1 MAGKPPPMMKLK
13 LATAGTKISQN
24 APYPRGLSSRTLQR
38 QAAAST
44 SFPHDSLS
52 HLADTTQPPQTM
64 NQPKPPPLSILPL
77 NLLLRNILIS
87 SISSSR
93 LLLPPSLYALSFL
106 ANSHSPL
113 LNPDRNPILRAIL
126 KRTFYA
132 HFCAGETPTEVSRTI
147 TSLKSMGYKGVML
160 CYAREVVLDA
170 NAAAALEASGGKASE
185 AAITNEILP
194 WKEGT
199 LKTVSLVDPG
209 GFVAVKLTGAGSQA
223 LYNLSHN
230 LPLALS
236 PALDSAITSICDLA
250 AARGVR
256 LVFDAEQASLQP
268 GIDSWTLSLMRR
280 YNTKSAVVYST
291 YQAYLKACPAVLAS
305 HLAAARRDGFVA
317 GIKLVRGAYINS
329 DPRHLI
335 NDTKEDTDIMYDAL
349 ASSVLHRAYNAIL
362 RPAAGDEAEKYP
374 AVSLALASHNPESV
388 RSAMRIQETQAA
400 EGVPRVELVY
410 GQLQGMADEVS
421 CELVQRAVEVEGR
434 EVVVVGGE
442 KMEVVPQ
449 AYKYLVWGTTG
460 ECMKYL
466 ARRAQENK
474 DAVERTREGRD
485 LMAREAV
492 RRVRGVFGW

>member
-1 MAGKPPPMMKLK
+1 LK
-13 LATAGTKISQN
+13 LATSGTKISQN

-38 QAAAST
+38 QAAASA
-44 SFPHDSLS
+44 SFPNSSLS
-52 HLADTTQPPQTM
+52 HLTDIAHQPPPTIQTR
-64 NQPKPPPLSILPL
+64 PPPLSILPL

-106 ANSHSPL
+106 ANSQSPF

-132 HFCAGETPTEVSRTI
+132 HFCAGETHAEVSRTI
-147 TSLKSMGYKGVML
+147 DSLKSMGYKGVML
-160 CYAREVVLDA
+160 CYAREVVLDTK
-170 NAAAALEASGGKASE
+170 AAAALEASGGKASE

-194 WKEGT
+194 WKQGT
-199 LKTVSLVDPG
+199 LNTVSLVAPG

-230 LPLALS
+230 MPLS
-236 PALDSAITSICDLA
+236 PALEDALTSICDLA

-256 LVFDAEQASLQP
+256 LVFDAEQAALQT
-268 GIDSWTLSLMRR
+268 GIDSWVLNLMRR
-280 YNTKSAVVYST
+280 YNKNTAVVYST
-291 YQAYLKACPAVLAS
+291 YQAYLKSCPEVLAR
-305 HLAAARRDGFVA
+305 HLAAARTEGFVA
-317 GIKLVRGAYINS
+317 GVKLVRGAYINS

-335 NDTKEDTDIMYDAL
+335 NDTKADTDVMYDAL
-349 ASSVLHRAYNAIL
+349 AESVLRRTYNHIL
-362 RPAAGDEAEKYP
+362 RPAPGEP
-374 AVSLALASHNPESV
+374 ATAFPDVSLALASHNPESV
-388 RSAMRIQETQAA
+388 RAAMRVQESQAERGEA
-400 EGVPRVELVY
+400 RVELVY

-421 CELVQRAVEVEGR
+421 CELVQRAVEVEGQ
-434 EVVVVGGE
+434 VVVGGE
-442 KMEVVPQ
+442 TKTVVPQ

-466 ARRAQENK
+466 SRRAQENK

-485 LMAREAV
+485 LMAREAL
-492 RRVRGVFGW
+492 RRVRAAFGW

>member
-13 LATAGTKISQN
+13 LATSGTKISQN

-44 SFPHDSLS
+44 SFPNVSLS
-52 HLADTTQPPQTM
+52 HLETTQPQPSI
-64 NQPKPPPLSILPL
+64 NKPKPPPLSILPL

-106 ANSHSPL
+106 ANSHSPF

-132 HFCAGETPTEVSRTI
+132 HFCAGETPAEVSRTI

-170 NAAAALEASGGKASE
+170 KAAAALEASGGKATE
-185 AAITNEILP
+185 AVITNEILP
-194 WKEGT
+194 WKQGT
-199 LKTVSLVDPG
+199 LNTVSLVAPG

-230 LPLALS
+230 LPLS
-236 PALDSAITSICDLA
+236 PALSDAITAICDLA

-256 LVFDAEQASLQP
+256 LVFDAEQAALQT
-268 GIDSWTLSLMRR
+268 GIDSWTLDLMRR
-280 YNTKSAVVYST
+280 YNKSSAVVYST
-291 YQAYLKACPAVLAS
+291 YQAYLKGCPAVLAR
-305 HLAAARRDGFVA
+305 HLAVARKEGFVA
-317 GIKLVRGAYINS
+317 GVKLVRGAYINS

-335 NDTKEDTDIMYDAL
+335 NDTKADTDTMYDAL
-349 ASSVLHRAYNAIL
+349 AESVLRRTYNGVL
-362 RPAAGDEAEKYP
+362 LPASPEEAGRYP
-374 AVSLALASHNPESV
+374 EVSLALASHNPDSV
-388 RSAMRIQETQAA
+388 RRAMRVQEEQAA
-400 EGVPRVELVY
+400 VGEARVELVY

-434 EVVVVGGE
+434 EVVGGE
-442 KMEVVPQ
+442 ARTVVPQ
-449 AYKYLVWGTTG
+449 AFKYLVWGTTG

-474 DAVERTREGRD
+474 DAVERTRVGRD
-485 LMAREAV
+485 MMAREAV

>member
-1 MAGKPPPMMKLK
+1 MKLK
-13 LATAGTKISQN
+13 LASAGTKISQN

-38 QAAAST
+38 QAAAAT
-44 SFPHDSLS
+44 SFPHVSLS
-52 HLADTTQPPQTM
+52 HITDAQAPPSI
-64 NQPKPPPLSILPL
+64 NKPKPPPLSILPL

-132 HFCAGETPTEVSRTI
+132 HFCAGETPTEVTRTI
-147 TSLKSMGYKGVML
+147 NSLKSMGYKGVML

-170 NAAAALEASGGKASE
+170 NAAAALEASGGKAT
-185 AAITNEILP
+185 AATIENEILP

-199 LKTVSLVDPG
+199 LKTVSLVAPG

-230 LPLALS
+230 LPLS
-236 PALDSAITSICDLA
+236 PALSEAITSVCDLA

-256 LVFDAEQASLQP
+256 LVFDAEQAALQT
-268 GIDSWTLSLMRR
+268 GIDSWVLDLMRR
-280 YNTKSAVVYST
+280 YNKTNAVVYST
-291 YQAYLKACPAVLAS
+291 YQAYLKACPEVLAR
-305 HLAAARRDGFVA
+305 HLAVARKEGFVA
-317 GIKLVRGAYINS
+317 GVKLVRGAYINS

-335 NDTKEDTDIMYDAL
+335 NDTKADTDIMYDAL
-349 ASSVLHRAYNAIL
+349 AESVLRRTYNSIL
-362 RPAAGDEAEKYP
+362 RPASAEEADKYP
-374 AVSLALASHNPESV
+374 TVSLALASHNPESV
-388 RSAMRIQETQAA
+388 RRAMRVQESQAEMGEA
-400 EGVPRVELVY
+400 RVELVY

-421 CELVQRAVEVEGR
+421 CELVQRGMEVEN
-434 EVVVVGGE
+434 GE
-442 KMEVVPQ
+442 AAKTVVPQ

-485 LMAREAV
+485 LMAREAL

>member
-1 MAGKPPPMMKLK
+1 
-13 LATAGTKISQN
+13 
-24 APYPRGLSSRTLQR
+24 
-38 QAAAST
+38 
-44 SFPHDSLS
+44 
-52 HLADTTQPPQTM
+52 
-64 NQPKPPPLSILPL
+64 
-77 NLLLRNILIS
+77 LLLRNILIS

-93 LLLPPSLYALSFL
+93 LLLPPSLAILSYL
-106 ANSHSPL
+106 ASSPSAF
-113 LNPDRNPILRAIL
+113 LNPDRNPLLRALL

-147 TSLKSMGYKGVML
+147 DSLKSMGYKGVML

-170 NAAAALEASGGKASE
+170 NAAAALKASGGKAT
-185 AAITNEILP
+185 AATITNEILP
-194 WKEGT
+194 WKQGT
-199 LKTVSLVDPG
+199 LKTVSLVAPG

-230 LPLALS
+230 LAPS
-236 PALDSAITSICDLA
+236 PALEDAITSVCDLA

-256 LVFDAEQASLQP
+256 LVFDAEQAALQT
-268 GIDSWTLSLMRR
+268 GIDSWVLDLMRR
-280 YNTKSAVVYST
+280 YNKESAVVYST
-291 YQAYLKACPAVLAS
+291 YQAYLKACPAVLAR
-305 HLAAARRDGFVA
+305 HLAVARKEGFVA
-317 GIKLVRGAYINS
+317 GVKLVRGAYINS

-349 ASSVLHRAYNAIL
+349 AESVLRRTYNGVL
-362 RPAAGDEAEKYP
+362 LPASTEEADKFPE
-374 AVSLALASHNPESV
+374 VSLALASHNPESV
-388 RSAMRIQETQAA
+388 RRAMAVQESQAA
-400 EGVPRVELVY
+400 KGEARVELVY

-421 CELVQRAVEVEGR
+421 CELVQRAVEVEGQ
-434 EVVVVGGE
+434 VVVGGE
-442 KMEVVPQ
+442 EKTVVPQ

-466 ARRAQENK
+466 ARRGQENK

>member
-1 MAGKPPPMMKLK
+1 MMKLK

-38 QAAAST
+38 QAAATT
-44 SFPHDSLS
+44 SFSHVSLS

-64 NQPKPPPLSILPL
+64 NHPRPPPLSILPL

-126 KRTFYA
+126 KSTFYA

-147 TSLKSMGYKGVML
+147 NSLKSMGYKGIML

-170 NAAAALEASGGKASE
+170 NAAAALEASGGTASE
-185 AAITNEILP
+185 AAINNEILP

-230 LPLALS
+230 LPMSSALE
-236 PALDSAITSICDLA
+236 DAITSVCDLA

-256 LVFDAEQASLQP
+256 LVFDAEQAALQT
-268 GIDSWTLSLMRR
+268 GIDSWILELMRR
-280 YNTKSAVVYST
+280 YNKKSAVVYST
-291 YQAYLKACPAVLAS
+291 YQSYLKACPQVLAS
-305 HLAAARRDGFVA
+305 HLAAARKEGFVA

-349 ASSVLHRAYNAIL
+349 AESVLRRTYNSIL
-362 RPAAGDEAEKYP
+362 RPAAGEDASTYP
-374 AVSLALASHNPESV
+374 DVSLALASHNPESV
-388 RSAMRIQETQAA
+388 RRAMEVQESQASNGEA
-400 EGVPRVELVY
+400 RVELVY

-421 CELVQRAVEVEGR
+421 CELVQRAVEVEGQ
-434 EVVVVGGE
+434 VVVGGE
-442 KMEVVPQ
+442 TKTVVPQ

-485 LMAREAV
+485 LMAKEAL